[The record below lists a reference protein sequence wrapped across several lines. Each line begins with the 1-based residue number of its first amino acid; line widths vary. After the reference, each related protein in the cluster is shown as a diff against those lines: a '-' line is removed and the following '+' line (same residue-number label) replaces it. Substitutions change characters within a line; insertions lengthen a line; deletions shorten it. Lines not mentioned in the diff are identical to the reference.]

1 MHTEEQ
7 ARELWC
13 PMVRA
18 DNAIGGSSN
27 RGDRQT
33 FDYPYPERIKC
44 IASACA
50 AWRWAD
56 PTTRYATPTAR
67 KGFCGLA
74 GKPLM

>member
-7 ARELWC
+7 AKTLWC
-13 PMVRA
+13 PHTRA
-18 DNAIGGSSN
+18 ANGEEHVVAVNRKQASGNGCIG
-27 RGDRQT
+27 
-33 FDYPYPERIKC
+33 
-44 IASACA
+44 SACA

>member
-7 ARELWC
+7 AKTLWC
-13 PMVRA
+13 PHVRSGNGTPA
-18 DNAIGGSSN
+18 TNCAVN
-27 RGDRQT
+27 QT
-33 FDYPYPERIKC
+33 IVSGEHARWDKC
-44 IASACA
+44 CASACA